1 MIDLKSFKRELR
13 DLLTEGID
21 LSINR
26 IKEQL
31 PEHTEKYEGIILFES
46 QLKELERQELRGTI
60 SEDSLALRRNKLRQ
74 SLIDFIADLEERDF
88 LETKEPAISKSAK
101 AQSHQQNFLI
111 VGIPA
116 LLLLILL
123 FFFFR
128 LENVP
133 DDNLTDNTTDHTSAG
148 CDFTFLQESSTNLS
162 DALVYL
168 ILNADSSLG
177 LYLEAGQ
184 LQWGSTSLLR
194 NNPAAFY
201 WKIEQKY
208 PGIFYFNHYFQNIR
222 LSTDSTGLTF
232 LPDISIDPENE
243 WKIVRSDQGSYHLFA
258 VASEKCLRPPSDSNA
273 TDTLICCGSLPKD
286 NALIALKSFI
296 DPGFEY
302 AIRSKKDSSMLLR
315 NRNSNHIRL
324 TQINDRVPLDRRWIM
339 SISDWRGLDPVW
351 KIISR
356 KDSSRLIRVAINTDM
371 DFDKMNVLPKYRDEA
386 IFHERQKEWQIIPD
400 PINPNYYRL
409 QSCYRLNGADFYL
422 EIKEWKP
429 NRKELRVQVVDEYIQ
444 GDLLKLW
451 DFTPVVE

>member
-21 LSINR
+21 LPINR

-31 PEHTEKYEGIILFES
+31 PEQTEKYESIILFES

-60 SEDSLALRRNKLRQ
+60 SENSLALRRNQLRQ

-88 LETKEPAISKSAK
+88 LQTKEPAISKRAK
-101 AQSHQQNFLI
+101 AQSNQRKFLM

-116 LLLLILL
+116 LLLLTLL

-128 LENVP
+128 RENVP
-133 DDNLTDNTTDHTSAG
+133 NDNLTDNATDDTSAG
-148 CDFTFLQESSTNLS
+148 CDSTFLQEGSANLS

-177 LYLEAGQ
+177 LCLEAGQ
-184 LQWGSTSLLR
+184 LQWRSTSLLR

-201 WKIEQKY
+201 WKIEQKQ
-208 PGIFYFNHYFQNIR
+208 PGIFYLNHYTQNIR

-243 WKIVRSDQGSYHLFA
+243 WKIVRSDQGGYHLFA
-258 VASEKCLRPPSDSNA
+258 VASEKCLRPPLDSNA
-273 TDTLICCGSLPKD
+273 TDTLICCGSFPED
-286 NALIALKSFI
+286 SALIALKSFI

-302 AIRSKKDSSMLLR
+302 AIRSKKDSNMLLR
-315 NRNSNHIRL
+315 NKNSNHIRL

-339 SISDWRGLDPVW
+339 SIADWRGLNPVW

-371 DFDKMNVLPKYRDEA
+371 DYDKMNVLPKERDEG
-386 IFHERQKEWQIIPD
+386 ILHDRQKEWLLVEDQLD
-400 PINPNYYRL
+400 PNFFLL
-409 QSCYRLNGADFYL
+409 QSCYRFGGNDFYL

-429 NRKELRVQVVDEYIQ
+429 GRRELRVQVVNNYIK

-451 DFTPVVE
+451 ELIPVIE